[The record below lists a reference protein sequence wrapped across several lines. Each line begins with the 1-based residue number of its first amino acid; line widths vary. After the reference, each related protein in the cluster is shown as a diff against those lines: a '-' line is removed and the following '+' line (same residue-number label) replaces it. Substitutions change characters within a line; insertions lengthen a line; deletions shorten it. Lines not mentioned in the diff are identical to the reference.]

1 MIIIVKN
8 HHGHHYGKGTMS
20 NKNKNKRRKM
30 LMISRNI
37 ISYLNGNIT
46 TNKIKINKCM
56 Q

>member
-1 MIIIVKN
+1 
-8 HHGHHYGKGTMS
+8 MS
-20 NKNKNKRRKM
+20 NKNKNKTRKM